1 MSLPLDKNSIRT
13 TLLQRRM
20 LLSRAEIA
28 SGSAAAQMQVLSLPA
43 FQHAK
48 TLALYSPIR
57 NEVETDSLLSAAL
70 AMDKQVCYPSVF
82 ENDLH
87 FFQVRS
93 LADLKVGRFG
103 ICEPIHRSREVD
115 PGQIGLLLVPG
126 IAFDR
131 HGHRLGYGRGYFDR
145 LLSDGCFGGLSV
157 GFGYDFQIQ
166 DKLPAEEHDQKVAL
180 LVSDKEIYS
189 PL

>member
-1 MSLPLDKNSIRT
+1 MSLPLDKNSIRMA
-13 TLLQRRM
+13 LLQKRM

-28 SGSAAAQMQVLSLPA
+28 TGSAAAQMQLLSLPA
-43 FQHAK
+43 FQHTK

-57 NEVETDSLLSAAL
+57 NEVETDNLLSVAL
-70 AMDKQVCYPSVF
+70 AMGKQVCYPRVLGD
-82 ENDLH
+82 ELR
-87 FFQVRS
+87 FFQVCS
-93 LADLKVGRFG
+93 LADLEVGCFG
-103 ICEPIHRSREVD
+103 VSEPVDKSPEVD
-115 PGQIGLLLVPG
+115 PGQIGLLLVPAV
-126 IAFDR
+126 AFDR

-145 LLSDGCFGGLSV
+145 LLSDGCFDGLSV

>member
-20 LLSRAEIA
+20 LLRRAEIA
-28 SGSAAAQMQVLSLPA
+28 SGSAAAQKQLLSLPA
-43 FQHAK
+43 FEQTK

-57 NEVETDSLLSAAL
+57 NEVETANLLSVAL
-70 AMDKQVCYPSVF
+70 AMGKQVCYPRVF
-82 ENDLH
+82 GDELY
-87 FFQVRS
+87 FFQVGS
-93 LADLKVGRFG
+93 LADLQGGRFG
-103 ICEPIHRSREVD
+103 VCEPGPQSTEVD

-126 IAFDR
+126 VAFDR

-145 LLSDGCFGGLSV
+145 LLSDGCFNGLSV
-157 GFGYDFQIQ
+157 GFCYDFQIQ
-166 DKLPAEEHDQKVAL
+166 EKLPVEEHDQKVVL

-189 PL
+189 RY